1 MLAKKPKGATV
12 KRKTSSVS
20 GLLWMFVGAILTLM
34 IGLFIYLSPF
44 FDFSP
49 TGSTSVSDPNRQV
62 EPRVDTDTDNSDYE
76 FYDILPNQEM
86 ATIPDEDI
94 GEAGNDQLGDISD
107 FEPDAV
113 VTQPENSV
121 SNDDIGNVGVAD
133 GTVLE
138 PSRGTSNNGAAANDD
153 NDITIIEENTTYDG
167 TTPASS
173 NSGNNSNSSSS
184 NSSSGNSSTSKN
196 NGAQSRPS
204 NANAGTASVQRA
216 GPATTYILQIN
227 SFGNADE
234 ADRRRA
240 QVLMAGVDARV
251 VKNMTGNDLPIYQVI
266 SRPMNNRQ
274 AVANAQQRLQ
284 NNGIDSIIV
293 EQRS

>member
-1 MLAKKPKGATV
+1 MLAKKPKGATE

-20 GLLWMFVGAILTLM
+20 GLLWMFVGAVLTLM
-34 IGLFIYLSPF
+34 IGVFLYLSPL

-49 TGSTSVSDPNRQV
+49 AGSTATDPNRQV
-62 EPRVDTDTDNSDYE
+62 QPRVDTDTDNSDYE

-86 ATIPDEDI
+86 ATIPDEAI
-94 GEAGNDQLGDISD
+94 GDSDSSEVGSISD

-113 VTQPENSV
+113 VTQPE
-121 SNDDIGNVGVAD
+121 SNRNGDNGNFGISEN
-133 GTVLE
+133 TVIE
-138 PSRGTSNNGAAANDD
+138 PSRGNNNAANSSDD
-153 NDITIIEENTTYDG
+153 NDIVIVEEEATYDG
-167 TTPASS
+167 SSPANSNTTS
-173 NSGNNSNSSSS
+173 NNSNAP
-184 NSSSGNSSTSKN
+184 SKTN
-196 NGAQSRPS
+196 NTG
-204 NANAGTASVQRA
+204 AGTASVQRA

-240 QVLMAGVDARV
+240 QVLMAGVDAKV
-251 VKNMTGNDLPIYQVI
+251 VKNATANGAPIYQVI

-274 AVANAQQRLQ
+274 AVTNAQQRLQ

-293 EQRS
+293 EQRR